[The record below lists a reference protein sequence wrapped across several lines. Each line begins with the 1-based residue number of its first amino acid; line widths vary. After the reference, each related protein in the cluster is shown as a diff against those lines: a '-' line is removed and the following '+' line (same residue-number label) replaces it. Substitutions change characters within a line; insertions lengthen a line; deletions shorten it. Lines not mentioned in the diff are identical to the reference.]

1 MLSINVTRRTV
12 VGVLSGAV
20 FGRWGMLRGVEGT
33 PVATYSVVGFDE
45 RTGDLGVA
53 VQSKFFGVGSVVP
66 WAKAGVG
73 AVATQSYAN
82 TDYGPEGL
90 RMLADGKNPDAVV
103 SALTASDPDRELRQV
118 GVVDAQGRAASFTGR
133 ECLVWAGHRVGRHY
147 AAQGNILAGE
157 AVVTAMAEAFE
168 AGRDSGEGALC
179 DWLLA
184 ALVAA
189 EGKGGDVR
197 GRQSSALL
205 VVRKGGGYGGKSDRF
220 VDLRVEDHVEP
231 NAELGR
237 LLGLHKRFYAQE
249 HSRRVAR

>member
-1 MLSINVTRRTV
+1 MTRRTA
-12 VGVLSGAV
+12 VGILSGTV
-20 FGRWGMLRGVEGT
+20 FGRWGVMAAGLSV

-66 WAKAGVG
+66 WARAGVG

-90 RMLADGKNPDAVV
+90 RMLADGKDPEAVV
-103 SALTASDPDRELRQV
+103 GSLTAPDPDRDLRQV
-118 GVVDAQGRAASFTGR
+118 GMVDARGRAAAFTGR
-133 ECLVWAGHRVGRHY
+133 ECLAWAGHRVGRHY

-157 AVVTAMAEAFE
+157 AVVNAMSEAFE
-168 AGRDSGEGALC
+168 AGRSSGDGALC

-220 VDLRVEDHVEP
+220 VDLRVEDHAEP
-231 NAELGR
+231 NGELGR
-237 LLGLHKRFYAQE
+237 LLTLHKRFYAQE
-249 HSRRVAR
+249 HARKGLR